1 MPKTYSQILLHVVF
15 ATKRRKP
22 WITAELAPRL
32 YSYMGGIIRAE
43 KGVLY
48 EIGGIEDHAHM
59 LLRWRADKAVSNL
72 MRHVKGR
79 SSLWVHET
87 FPALGGFGWQDGYSV
102 FSVSKSREESV
113 KRYIAKSGGAPP
125 EGRLQIRA
133 AAPVEGAWHP
143 VR

>member
-1 MPKTYSQILLHVVF
+1 MDCAGALH
-15 ATKRRKP
+15 
-22 WITAELAPRL
+22 
-32 YSYMGGIIRAE
+32 SYMGGIIRAE

-48 EIGGIEDHAHM
+48 EIGGVADHVHM
-59 LLRWRADKAVSNL
+59 LLRWRTDDAVSNL

-113 KRYIAKSGGAPP
+113 KRYIANQAEHHRKEDFRS
-125 EGRLQIRA
+125 ELLRLLKAHGIEFNERY
-133 AAPVEGAWHP
+133 VFD
-143 VR
+143 